1 MLKELDQIIIQRMT
15 SDDVND
21 VTQLEKLCFSDPWTK
36 RCFQDELEHQF
47 SIPLVVKIGQKIV
60 GYACLWHADDQMEI
74 ANFAVSPEFRRKG
87 IGRMLMHEVLSEAIK
102 KGCTSLMLSVRES
115 NLPALN
121 LYKEFGF
128 VEVGRRKRYYRFP
141 IEDAII
147 MVKNL

>member
-1 MLKELDQIIIQRMT
+1 MLKEVDQYTIQRMALE
-15 SDDVND
+15 DVEE
-21 VTQLEKLCFSDPWTK
+21 VARLEKLCFSDPWTK

-47 SIPLVVKIGQKIV
+47 SIPLVVKTGQKIV
-60 GYACLWHADDQMEI
+60 GYACLWHVDDQMEI
-74 ANFAVSPEFRRKG
+74 ANFAVSPEFRKKG
-87 IGRMLMHEVLSEAIK
+87 IGRMLMQKVLSEAIK
-102 KGCTSLMLSVRES
+102 KGCASLILSVRES

>member
-1 MLKELDQIIIQRMT
+1 MLKEVDQYTIQRMALE
-15 SDDVND
+15 DVEE
-21 VTQLEKLCFSDPWTK
+21 VARLEKLCFSDPWTK

-47 SIPLVVKIGQKIV
+47 SIPLVVKTGQKIV
-60 GYACLWHADDQMEI
+60 GYACLWHVNDQMEI
-74 ANFAVSPEFRRKG
+74 ANFAVSPEFRKKG
-87 IGRMLMHEVLSEAIK
+87 IGRMLMQKVLSEAIK
-102 KGCTSLMLSVRES
+102 KGCASLILSVRES